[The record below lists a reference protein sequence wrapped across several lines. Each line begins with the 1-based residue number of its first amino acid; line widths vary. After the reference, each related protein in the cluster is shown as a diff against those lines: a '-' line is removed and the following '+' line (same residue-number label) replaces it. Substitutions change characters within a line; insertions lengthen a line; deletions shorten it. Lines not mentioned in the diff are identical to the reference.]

1 MRRGLVLLVLTVIA
15 TGCGSEGDSAAR
27 PAGTDSSVS
36 GTTLDGD
43 AVSLGDFKGKPVFV
57 NVWSSW

>member
-1 MRRGLVLLVLTVIA
+1 MRRVLVLLVLAAMA
-15 TGCGSEGDSAAR
+15 TGCGSDGDSGAS
-27 PAGTDSSVS
+27 PAGADERLS

-43 AVSLGDFKGKPVFV
+43 AVSLADFKGKPVFV